1 MSLPALSPLRCHG
14 WTRRGKGPRAWPP
27 SHELIFVTV
36 AAPSCFLLPARTGFT
51 QADGALLESAN
62 IKRSRLTSEL
72 QQAYGEWLRATDDQ
86 TLQDVAD
93 GADTSGGNRRAK
105 WIAYL

>member
-1 MSLPALSPLRCHG
+1 MSSPALPSLRSHG
-14 WTRRGKGPRAWPP
+14 WTRIGKGPRAWPP
-27 SHELIFVTV
+27 SHELFLATA
-36 AAPSCFLLPARTGFT
+36 AAPSCFRLPARTGFT

-86 TLQDVAD
+86 TLQGVAD
-93 GADTSGGNRRAK
+93 GRDDTGGNR
-105 WIAYL
+105 